1 MSKTLVFV
9 LRNMLRSK
17 TRFITTVTG
26 CAIGALVICFFLAAT
41 HSLGTMKQDARKQA
55 NLVITQQDR
64 F

>member
-1 MSKTLVFV
+1 
-9 LRNMLRSK
+9 MLRSK
-17 TRFITTVTG
+17 TRFLTTVTG